1 MGQCRGADEGDA
13 TVTRIWGLVTE
24 QLTRAVKQQIEAMT
38 VVDAEMV
45 YWLAEPVDDNLLEL
59 VRDQLREQMRN
70 AK

>member
-1 MGQCRGADEGDA
+1 M
-13 TVTRIWGLVTE
+13 TRIWGLVTE